1 MFLLEQL
8 KFWQKFEIIY
18 SIFIDKIIL
27 KTLKEI
33 KIPIIKVRTLW
44 EQLISLF
51 NGNVT

>member
-8 KFWQKFEIIY
+8 KFWPKFEIIN

-33 KIPIIKVRTLW
+33 KIPIIKARTLW
-44 EQLISLF
+44 QQLISVF
-51 NGNVT
+51 SGNVT